1 MQIKLRTGSNQAL
14 GYRKWLH
21 LIKWAISFKMSMFL
35 LISKSVTFV
44 NLQSLTLCSRKQNAS
59 SVVDLKPN
67 QFPALYWPKFSAKFS
82 LNNRFC
88 EILSKESK
96 DEWQHFF
103 TQRQQG
109 SQDQRS
115 LARKYNK
122 IGDETKHGHN
132 NMITKYSF
140 SFRVLTSKLTKLQI
154 FCHIWI
160 GPHTEFIY
168 WKKLNKLSNN
178 GDKLITTSFFVCPN
192 YLQAFGEWSLPIDW
206 LLCAVLILSVF
217 SCLLWAIKNWIWGV
231 QLP

>member
-1 MQIKLRTGSNQAL
+1 MNDSIFSPKGKKDPQDLWSL
-14 GYRKWLH
+14 
-21 LIKWAISFKMSMFL
+21 
-35 LISKSVTFV
+35 VTK
-44 NLQSLTLCSRKQNAS
+44 C
-59 SVVDLKPN
+59 
-67 QFPALYWPKFSAKFS
+67 
-82 LNNRFC
+82 
-88 EILSKESK
+88 
-96 DEWQHFF
+96 
-103 TQRQQG
+103 
-109 SQDQRS
+109 
-115 LARKYNK
+115 NK

-160 GPHTEFIY
+160 GPHCEFIY

-206 LLCAVLILSVF
+206 LLCAVLILSFF

>member
-1 MQIKLRTGSNQAL
+1 MSRLLLMESPRT
-14 GYRKWLH
+14 
-21 LIKWAISFKMSMFL
+21 I
-35 LISKSVTFV
+35 
-44 NLQSLTLCSRKQNAS
+44 
-59 SVVDLKPN
+59 VDLLGNILLYKALESIKGWMTAF
-67 QFPALYWPKFSAKFS
+67 FPKGKKAP
-82 LNNRFC
+82 
-88 EILSKESK
+88 
-96 DEWQHFF
+96 
-103 TQRQQG
+103 
-109 SQDQRS
+109 QDYRS
-115 LARKYNK
+115 VATKCNK

-160 GPHTEFIY
+160 GPHCEFIY

-178 GDKLITTSFFVCPN
+178 GDKLITTSLFVCPH